1 MRRTKQA
8 IVKESES
15 SSIDLESTNDATNAF
30 KACIKSDVDSQFY
43 RDIPPMFFI
52 QPASRMLKLFTN
64 AETYAIKSGN
74 VAITEMTTERDSNE
88 DDYASDSDVLPSVC
102 LVHEMCDNTDP
113 NDSSNI
119 PT

>member
-1 MRRTKQA
+1 
-8 IVKESES
+8 
-15 SSIDLESTNDATNAF
+15 
-30 KACIKSDVDSQFY
+30 
-43 RDIPPMFFI
+43 
-52 QPASRMLKLFTN
+52 MLKLFTN
-64 AETYAIKSGN
+64 AENYATKSGK
-74 VAITEMTTERDSNE
+74 VAIIEITAECDSNE